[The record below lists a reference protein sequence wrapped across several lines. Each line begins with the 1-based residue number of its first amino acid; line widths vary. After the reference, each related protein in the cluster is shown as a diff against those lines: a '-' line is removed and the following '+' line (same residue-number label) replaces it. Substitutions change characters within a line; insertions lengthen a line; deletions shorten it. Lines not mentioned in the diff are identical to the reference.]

1 MIVPLIGQ
9 VTDAVAS
16 SPTAPLR
23 GVHSEIN
30 AEKLYAGEEPA
41 TGRTV
46 IETAVPT
53 VDVVP
58 VLLSHGQIAATN
70 FEAGAPEA
78 HDGTGETIA
87 RC

>member
-1 MIVPLIGQ
+1 VIVPLIGQ

-16 SPTAPLR
+16 SPTAPLS
-23 GVHSEIN
+23 GVHSEIK
-30 AEKLYAGEEPA
+30 AEKLYAGDDPA

-58 VLLSHGQIAATN
+58 LITASSAPAA
-70 FEAGAPEA
+70 
-78 HDGTGETIA
+78 
-87 RC
+87 